1 MADRTHRVRG
11 QLPGLGLLLGVGA
24 AAQAVAATLG
34 GNALVLAILAGVAI
48 GNALGTPAW
57 AAPGVRNHSLFLE
70 TGIVLLGA
78 SIAIGDLI
86 GAGPRVI
93 GLVVATVVFS
103 LALVEAIAR
112 GAFGLRE
119 RTASLLAAGTSIC
132 GVSAVAAVG
141 QVIDARGDQLTY
153 AAATIVFF
161 DAATLVVY
169 PALGDLLGLSAREF
183 GVWAGLSMFSTG
195 PVAAAGFAHSLEAG
209 QWATVTKLAR
219 NTLLGGVVVA
229 YSIAY
234 ATRKANDPGVK
245 RLWLQFPKFLVGF
258 LLVAL
263 IANSGALAPA
273 SIESIGRASEW
284 LFVLAFVGLGL
295 EIRPARMRESGLT
308 PIVIVLCA
316 FCVISAVTLLAVRA
330 VL

>member
-1 MADRTHRVRG
+1 MSLRQHV
-11 QLPGLGLLLGVGA
+11 PGIVTLLLIGVAARVGA
-24 AAQAVAATLG
+24 DVIG
-34 GNALVLAILAGVAI
+34 INDLVLAILIGVVI
-48 GNALGTPAW
+48 GNLVGVPSW
-57 AAPGVRNHSLFLE
+57 AARGVENHKLFLE

-78 SIAIGDLI
+78 SIAIEELI

-93 GLVVATVVFS
+93 VLVIGTVAFS
-103 LALVEAIAR
+103 LLLVETVAR
-112 GAFGLRE
+112 GVFGLRE
-119 RTASLLAAGTSIC
+119 PTASLLAAGTSIC

-141 QVIDARGDQLTY
+141 QVVDARGDQLTY

-161 DAATLVVY
+161 DAITLVLY
-169 PALGDLLGLSAREF
+169 PVLGDVLGLTSREF

-195 PVAAAGFAHSLEAG
+195 PVAAAGFAHSPEAG

-229 YSIAY
+229 YSIRY

-258 LLVAL
+258 LLVVL
-263 IANSGALAPA
+263 IANVGVLTPTSLGSITQA
-273 SIESIGRASEW
+273 SDW

-308 PIVIVLCA
+308 PIAIVFCA
-316 FCVISAVTLLAVRA
+316 LCVISVVTLLAVR
-330 VL
+330 LSL

>member
-1 MADRTHRVRG
+1 MSIRQHA
-11 QLPGLGLLLGVGA
+11 PGIVTLLLVGVVARIGA
-24 AAQAVAATLG
+24 EFFG
-34 GNALVLAILAGVAI
+34 INDLVLAILIGVII
-48 GNALGTPAW
+48 GNLIGIPSW
-57 AAPGVRNHSLFLE
+57 AAPGVKNHKLFLE

-78 SIAIGDLI
+78 SIAIEELI
-86 GAGPRVI
+86 GVGPRVVM
-93 GLVVATVVFS
+93 LVVCTVAFS
-103 LALVEAIAR
+103 LLLVEGIAR
-112 GAFGLRE
+112 GVFGLRE

-141 QVIDARGDQLTY
+141 QVVDARSDQLTY
-153 AAATIVFF
+153 AAATIVLF
-161 DAATLVVY
+161 DAITLVLY
-169 PALGDLLGLSAREF
+169 PVLGDLLGLSGREF

-195 PVAAAGFAHSLEAG
+195 PVAAAGFAHSPEAG

-229 YSIAY
+229 YSVRY

-258 LLVAL
+258 LLVAF
-263 IANSGALAPA
+263 IANVGILTPTSLDAIAQA
-273 SIESIGRASEW
+273 SDW

-308 PIVIVLCA
+308 PIAIVFCA
-316 FCVISAVTLLAVRA
+316 LCVISVVTLLAVRF

>member
-1 MADRTHRVRG
+1 MSLRQHA
-11 QLPGLGLLLGVGA
+11 PGIVTLILVGVAARVGA
-24 AAQAVAATLG
+24 GILG
-34 GNALVLAILAGVAI
+34 INDLVLAIVVGVVLGNLVGVPSWAARGVA
-48 GNALGTPAW
+48 
-57 AAPGVRNHSLFLE
+57 NHKLFLE

-78 SIAIGDLI
+78 SIAIEELI
-86 GAGPRVI
+86 GAGPRVVV
-93 GLVVATVVFS
+93 LVICTVAFS
-103 LALVEAIAR
+103 LLLVEGIAR

-141 QVIDARGDQLTY
+141 QVVDARSDQLTY

-161 DAATLVVY
+161 DAITLVIY
-169 PALGDLLGLSAREF
+169 PILGDLLALSGREF

-195 PVAAAGFAHSLEAG
+195 PVAAAGFAHSPEAG

-229 YSIAY
+229 YSIRY
-234 ATRKANDPGVK
+234 ATQKANDPGVK
-245 RLWLQFPKFLVGF
+245 RLWLQFPKFLIGF

-263 IANSGALAPA
+263 IANVGILTPSSLDAIAQA
-273 SIESIGRASEW
+273 SDW
-284 LFVLAFVGLGL
+284 LFVLAFVGLGF

-308 PIVIVLCA
+308 PVAIVFCA
-316 FCVISAVTLLAVRA
+316 LCVISAVTLLAVRL

>member
-1 MADRTHRVRG
+1 MTDRSLLG
-11 QLPGLGLLLGVGA
+11 EQLPGIGLLLVVGW
-24 AAQAVAATLG
+24 AAQFIAGTVG
-34 GNALVLAILAGVAI
+34 GNALVLAIVAGVAI
-48 GNALGTPAW
+48 GNAAGTPAW
-57 AAPGVRNHSLFLE
+57 ATPGVRNHALFLE

-93 GLVVATVVFS
+93 GLVVVTVAFS
-103 LALVEAIAR
+103 LSLVEAIAR
-112 GAFGLRE
+112 GAFGLHD

-132 GVSAVAAVG
+132 GVSAIAAVG

-161 DAATLVVY
+161 DAATLVIY

-195 PVAAAGFAHSLEAG
+195 PVAAAGFAHSVEAG

-229 YSIAY
+229 YSLAY
-234 ATRKANDPGVK
+234 ATRKASDPGVK

-263 IANSGALAPA
+263 IANTGALSPA
-273 SIESIGRASEW
+273 SIDAIGRISEW

-308 PIVIVLCA
+308 PIAIVLCA
-316 FCVISAVTLLAVRA
+316 FSTISVVTLLAVRA

>member
-1 MADRTHRVRG
+1 MAARALRER
-11 QLPGLGLLLGVGA
+11 LPGLALLLAVGV
-24 AAQAVAATLG
+24 AAQAVAAGVG
-34 GNALVLAILAGVAI
+34 GNALVLAILAGVVI
-48 GNALGTPAW
+48 GNAFGTPPW
-57 AAPGVRNHSLFLE
+57 ASPGVGDHALFLE

-78 SIAIGDLI
+78 SIAIDDLI
-86 GAGPRVI
+86 GAGPRVL
-93 GLVVATVVFS
+93 GLVVATVAFS
-103 LALVEAIAR
+103 LVLVESIAR
-112 GAFGLRE
+112 GAFGLHE
-119 RTASLLAAGTSIC
+119 RTASLLAAGTGVC

-153 AAATIVFF
+153 AAATIVLF
-161 DAATLVVY
+161 DAMTLAIY
-169 PALGDLLGLSAREF
+169 PALGGLLGLGAREF

-195 PVAAAGFAHSLEAG
+195 PVAAAGFAHSPEAG

-229 YSIAY
+229 YSLAY

-263 IANSGALAPA
+263 IANSGALTAA
-273 SIESIGRASEW
+273 SIDAIGRISEW

-295 EIRPARMRESGLT
+295 EIRPARMRESGLA
-308 PIVIVLCA
+308 PVAIVLCA
-316 FCVISAVTLLAVRA
+316 FCLISAVTLLAVRA

>member
-1 MADRTHRVRG
+1 MAARALRD
-11 QLPGLGLLLGVGA
+11 QLPGLALLLVVGV
-24 AAQAVAATLG
+24 AAQTVAATVG
-34 GNALVLAILAGVAI
+34 GNALVLAILAGVAV

-57 AAPGVRNHSLFLE
+57 AAPGVGNHALFLE

-93 GLVVATVVFS
+93 GLVVLTVAFS
-103 LALVEAIAR
+103 VVLVEAIAR
-112 GAFGLRE
+112 GAFGLRD
-119 RTASLLAAGTSIC
+119 RTASLLAAGTGVC

-153 AAATIVFF
+153 AAATVVLF
-161 DAATLVVY
+161 DAVTLVVY
-169 PALGDLLGLSAREF
+169 PVLGGLLGLGSREF

-195 PVAAAGFAHSLEAG
+195 PVAAAGFAHSPEAG

-229 YSIAY
+229 YSLAY

-258 LLVAL
+258 LLVAV
-263 IANSGALAPA
+263 IANSGALSAA
-273 SIESIGRASEW
+273 SIDAIGRVSEW
-284 LFVLAFVGLGL
+284 LFVFAFVGLGL

-308 PIVIVLCA
+308 PVAIVLCA
-316 FCVISAVTLLAVRA
+316 FCVISVVTLLAVRT

>member
-1 MADRTHRVRG
+1 MGLRQH
-11 QLPGLGLLLGVGA
+11 LPGIVTLVAVGVGA
-24 AAQAVAATLG
+24 RILATLVG
-34 GNALVLAILAGVAI
+34 VNDLVLAIVAGVLI
-48 GNALGTPAW
+48 GNLIGVPSW
-57 AAPGVRNHSLFLE
+57 AARGVENHRLFLE

-78 SIAIGDLI
+78 SIAIEELV
-86 GAGPRVI
+86 GAGPRVVVLVI
-93 GLVVATVVFS
+93 GTVAFS
-103 LALVEAIAR
+103 LLLVEGIAR
-112 GAFGLRE
+112 GVFGLRE

-141 QVIDARGDQLTY
+141 QVVDARGDQLTY

-161 DAATLVVY
+161 DAITLVLY
-169 PALGDLLGLSAREF
+169 PVLGDLLGLSGREF

-195 PVAAAGFAHSLEAG
+195 PVAAAGFAYSPEAG

-229 YSIAY
+229 YSISY
-234 ATRKANDPGVK
+234 ATRKASDPGVK

-258 LLVAL
+258 LVVAF
-263 IANSGALAPA
+263 IANVGVLTSG
-273 SIESIGRASEW
+273 SIEGISQVSEW
-284 LFVLAFVGLGL
+284 LFVLAFVGLGF

-308 PIVIVLCA
+308 PIAIVFCA
-316 FCVISAVTLLAVRA
+316 LCVISVVTLLAVQF

>member
-1 MADRTHRVRG
+1 MGFRQH
-11 QLPGLGLLLGVGA
+11 LPGLVTLLVVGIA
-24 AAQAVAATLG
+24 ARSLATLIG
-34 GNALVLAILAGVAI
+34 INDLVLAIGMGVLI
-48 GNALGTPAW
+48 GNLVGIPPW
-57 AAPGVRNHSLFLE
+57 AVRGIENHKLLLE

-78 SIAIGDLI
+78 AIAIEELI
-86 GAGPRVI
+86 GAGPLVI
-93 GLVVATVVFS
+93 VLVVGTVAFS
-103 LALVEAIAR
+103 LLLVEAIAR
-112 GAFGLRE
+112 GIFGLRG

-141 QVIDARGDQLTY
+141 QVVDARGDQLTY

-161 DAATLVVY
+161 DAITLVAY

-195 PVAAAGFAHSLEAG
+195 PVAAAGFAHSPEAG

-219 NTLLGGVVVA
+219 NTMLGAVVVA
-229 YSIAY
+229 YSIGY
-234 ATRKANDPGVK
+234 ATRKANDPGIR

-263 IANSGALAPA
+263 IANIGVLTPTSLDA
-273 SIESIGRASEW
+273 IGRTSEW
-284 LFVLAFVGLGL
+284 LFVLAFVGLGF

-308 PIVIVLCA
+308 PVAIVLCA
-316 FCVISAVTLLAVRA
+316 FCVISVVTLFVVRT
-330 VL
+330 LL